1 MYNYISQWHTVCNY
15 LQFNIKNLMETTI
28 IMITALLVS
37 QEKKVFKTLEAGFAD
52 NNISTE
58 WVSSG
63 QDALSLLTSKKFDLF
78 ITNEKLPDMKAKQ
91 LIEKAL
97 FQNAMMNSV
106 VLSQLSHK
114 DFHEAYEGLG
124 VLMQF
129 PLKPETEHIQ
139 NLIEHLERID
149 RITKQTNSLKG
160 E

>member
-1 MYNYISQWHTVCNY
+1 
-15 LQFNIKNLMETTI
+15 
-28 IMITALLVS
+28 MITVLLVS
-37 QEKKVFKTLEAGFAD
+37 QEKKVFTALEAGFSD

-58 WVSSG
+58 WVNSG
-63 QDALSLLTSKKFDLF
+63 QDAVSLLTNKKFDLF
-78 ITNEKLPDMKAKQ
+78 ITNEKLPDMEARQ

-129 PLKPETEHIQ
+129 PLEPETEHIQ
-139 NLIEHLERID
+139 NLMEHLDRID
-149 RITKQTNSLKG
+149 RISKQTNSLKG

>member
-1 MYNYISQWHTVCNY
+1 M
-15 LQFNIKNLMETTI
+15 IKV
-28 IMITALLVS
+28 LLVS
-37 QEKKVFKTLEAGFAD
+37 QEKKVFKALEAGFSD

-58 WVSSG
+58 WVNSG
-63 QDALSLLTSKKFDLF
+63 QDAVSLLTNKKFDLF
-78 ITNEKLPDMKAKQ
+78 ITNEKLPVIKARQ

-129 PLKPETEHIQ
+129 PLKPETEHFQ
-139 NLIEHLERID
+139 NLMEHLDRID
-149 RITKQTNSLKG
+149 RISKQTNSLKG